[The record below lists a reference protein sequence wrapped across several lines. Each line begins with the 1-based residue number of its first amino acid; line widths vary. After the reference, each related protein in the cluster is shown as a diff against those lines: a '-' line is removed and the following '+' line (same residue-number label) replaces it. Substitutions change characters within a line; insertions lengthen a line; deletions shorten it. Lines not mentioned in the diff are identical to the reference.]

1 MWSIC
6 SENNREGF
14 EKISCKFT
22 KWKLVLGL
30 FLKKMQ
36 LLQDYHD
43 GIIIKSFSKFER
55 ELANSFFVFK
65 I

>member
-1 MWSIC
+1 MAELKLFVNFPKSQVQQMWSIC

-22 KWKLVLGL
+22 KWKLVPGL

-43 GIIIKSFSKFER
+43 GIII
-55 ELANSFFVFK
+55 
-65 I
+65 